1 MKQLKASL
9 GTITAL
15 DLLVPSNVSPS
26 DTLLYFHP
34 DSVLIKGLFVPCGNI
49 ITFFSYSRVSAKN
62 VGNRNSAGR
71 SKLSFLQELVR
82 GLYISAL

>member
-1 MKQLKASL
+1 M
-9 GTITAL
+9 
-15 DLLVPSNVSPS
+15 DVVPSNVLPS

-34 DSVLIKGLFVPCGNI
+34 DSVLIKGLVVPGGNI
-49 ITFFSYSRVSAKN
+49 ITFFFYSRVSAKN
-62 VGNRNSAGR
+62 VGNCNSAGR

>member
-34 DSVLIKGLFVPCGNI
+34 DSVLIKGLVVPGGNI

-62 VGNRNSAGR
+62 VGNCNSAR
-71 SKLSFLQELVR
+71 RSFLQELVR